1 MKRLEAMVAFVAV
14 SELRGFAPAARRLG
28 VSASAVTRLIAA
40 LEEHL
45 GILLLHRTT
54 RTVTLTDA
62 GARYLGRAQR
72 ILADLK
78 EAEDIARA
86 ERSNPSGRLVI
97 AAPNLFGRREVAP
110 LMHAFLEQYPS
121 VVGELLL
128 ADRMV
133 NLIEEG
139 VDAAVRIGVLLDSSL
154 QARRLGETRRVVV
167 GAPSYFAKKKKPRTP
182 QALSGHTLIQFTSLS
197 PTPEWRFFG
206 EGTEARIS
214 FSPNF
219 VTNSADAAIGH
230 AERGG
235 GLVMVPAYQVVDA
248 VKEGRLSIVLSKY
261 EPPALP
267 IQVVYPST
275 RLLSA
280 NDQRRLKPGPRAFVP
295 QGFEKLDAGGGLALL
310 AL

>member
-1 MKRLEAMVAFVAV
+1 MNRLEAMVAFVAV

-28 VSASAVTRLIAA
+28 VSASAVTRLIAS

-45 GILLLHRTT
+45 GLLLLHRTT
-54 RTVTLTDA
+54 RAVTLTDA
-62 GARYLGRAQR
+62 GARYLLRVQR

-78 EAEDIARA
+78 EAEDNARA
-86 ERSNPSGRLVI
+86 ERSAPSGRLVL
-97 AAPNLFGRREVAP
+97 AAPGLFGRQEVAP
-110 LMHAFLEQYPS
+110 LLYAFQAQYPE
-121 VVGELLL
+121 VVVELLL

-139 VDAAVRIGVLLDSSL
+139 VDAAVRIGVLSDSSL
-154 QARRLGETRRVVV
+154 QVRRVGETRRVVV
-167 GAPSYFAKKKKPRTP
+167 GAPKYLAKKKRPRTLE
-182 QALSGHTLIQFTSLS
+182 ALSGHSMIQFTSLS
-197 PTPEWRFFG
+197 PTPEWRFFDNG
-206 EGTEARIS
+206 EETRVP
-214 FSPNF
+214 FSPSF
-219 VTNSADAAIGH
+219 ITNSADAAIGH

-248 VKEGRLSIVLSKY
+248 VKAGRLSVVLSGF

-280 NDQRRLKPGPRAFVP
+280 KVRAFI
-295 QGFEKLDAGGGLALL
+295 ELAVAAPWSFTRL
-310 AL
+310 

>member
-1 MKRLEAMVAFVAV
+1 MNRLDAMTAFVVV
-14 SELRGFAPAARRLG
+14 SELRSFSSAARRLG
-28 VSASAVTRLIAA
+28 VSAAAVTRLIAA

-62 GARYLGRAQR
+62 GARYLGRAQH

-78 EAEDIARA
+78 EAEDAARA
-86 ERSNPSGRLVI
+86 ERSTPSGRLVI
-97 AAPNLFGRREVAP
+97 AAPSLFGRREVAP
-110 LMHAFLEQYPS
+110 LMHAFLEKYS
-121 VVGELLL
+121 NVVGELLL
-128 ADRMV
+128 ADRLV

-154 QARRLGETRRVVV
+154 QVRRLGETRRVVV

-182 QALSGHTLIQFTSLS
+182 QALSSHTMIQFTSLS
-197 PTPEWRFFG
+197 PTPEWRFFNDG
-206 EGTEARIS
+206 EEARIS
-214 FSPNF
+214 FVPTF

-280 NDQRRLKPGPRAFVP
+280 NVRAFI
-295 QGFEKLDAGGGLALL
+295 DLAVSTRNWSFTRL
-310 AL
+310 